1 MPVLRSP
8 GVDLYDW
15 LLFLHVLSAFL
26 GVAALVV
33 LWGLVAGTRGAAPAF
48 DVPAATSIGRVAGIA
63 VGVGLMGAL
72 LFGIWLAI
80 DVDGYELWDG
90 WILASLALWVVGA
103 WTGGKAGK
111 EAERGPD
118 GRQGWIRFQAIS
130 SAAVLLILVLMIWK
144 PGA

>member
-1 MPVLRSP
+1 
-8 GVDLYDW
+8 VDLYDW

-26 GVAALVV
+26 GVAGMTV
-33 LWGLVAGTRGAAPAF
+33 LWGLAAGTRGPEPALAG
-48 DVPAATSIGRVAGIA
+48 PTASSIGRAAGIA

-90 WILASLALWVVGA
+90 WILGSLLLWAIAGAAGQRSGVHYQRAADEGADAVALRRSGLQFQVAS
-103 WTGGKAGK
+103 T
-111 EAERGPD
+111 
-118 GRQGWIRFQAIS
+118 
-130 SAAVLLILVLMIWK
+130 AAVALLLVLMIFK